1 MATPRRAVR
10 AMGESAREVS
20 RKPLRA
26 AEALPSRSGS
36 SESGDSWATRARSSA
51 PASRKP
57 LSPSRPAGVGPRA
70 RPSRSDGD
78 AGGTGSV
85 VSKAMKSPSPLS
97 EFRFSCAKRF
107 SPLAC
112 FPAPAPVSSALGLRR
127 TTRGLAPPSAPAGRP
142 EVGGSGVKTTPAL
155 PVPRVPRSAAFSVRA
170 AYERARPKERP
181 APKGEPP
188 SAPSLV
194 PPSRERRMPF
204 SVNASRLAATRRSK
218 SAISVTRSISSAA
231 FSRSTEELRRA
242 SRRTN
247 TSSAAPSASA
257 SFRTDS

>member
-1 MATPRRAVR
+1 MPSYREDVDAVASRPEQSRTRGAAEPKCSVPFAPGETTRRPGDRRPLSLACAWAMATPRRAVR

-20 RKPLRA
+20 RKPLR
-26 AEALPSRSGS
+26 ETEELPSRSSS
-36 SESGDSWATRARSSA
+36 SESGESGDAGALVAPSA

-127 TTRGLAPPSAPAGRP
+127 TTKGTRAALGAGGETRGRGLGCQDHARVAGST
-142 EVGGSGVKTTPAL
+142 GSRVRGVL
-155 PVPRVPRSAAFSVRA
+155 GPRRVRA
-170 AYERARPKERP
+170 
-181 APKGEPP
+181 
-188 SAPSLV
+188 
-194 PPSRERRMPF
+194 
-204 SVNASRLAATRRSK
+204 
-218 SAISVTRSISSAA
+218 
-231 FSRSTEELRRA
+231 RA
-242 SRRTN
+242 SEG
-247 TSSAAPSASA
+247 TSGAEG
-257 SFRTDS
+257 